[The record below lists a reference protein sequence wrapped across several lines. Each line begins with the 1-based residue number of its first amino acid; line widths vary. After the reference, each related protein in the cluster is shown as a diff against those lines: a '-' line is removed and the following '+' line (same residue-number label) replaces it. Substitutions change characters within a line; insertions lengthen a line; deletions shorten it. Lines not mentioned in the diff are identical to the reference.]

1 MQAKISAGQQA
12 DDSGHG
18 HSDSPGQIANAIP
31 TPRRRG
37 ARSTEKERADFQAE
51 IQRRAEAD
59 DEWRNIAC
67 TLATPMYGGGVLAG
81 KTDRAMPIRAASI
94 RGQLRFWWRVI
105 FGNRQDSRAMFKRE
119 AALWGGIGR
128 EGPSASQVRVRV
140 QCNAMRDSDRWAAP
154 EKPQTTF
161 GYLFG
166 PALIGTAEQ
175 WLLKASYPF
184 TLQLR
189 CPVECAD
196 QVEETLRWW
205 ASFGGIGART
215 RRGFGAV
222 HSRVLTTRS
231 AAEDAETV
239 RQAGG
244 LLCLHSKRYATAEA
258 AWEQTE
264 RKLRQF
270 RQQGRGRPDRHPP
283 GRSYWPEADQ
293 IRRFSGKN
301 AHHRHDPVHAAKNV
315 FPRAAFG
322 LPITFQFKDR
332 DDPDDHLLL
341 PAGSADRMAS
351 PLILRP
357 YWNGENWQAAA
368 LLLPG
373 WQRALEQPL
382 RFKKGRHAP
391 AHWPKDDGQ
400 RAELAQ
406 LIAPMKT
413 ADGALRGDDPLSAF
427 LQFFAEES

>member
-18 HSDSPGQIANAIP
+18 HSDSPGQIAKAIP

-37 ARSTEKERADFQAE
+37 ARSTEKERADAE
-51 IQRRAEAD
+51 AELHRRAEAD
-59 DEWRNIAC
+59 DEWRRIPC
-67 TLATPMYGGGVLAG
+67 TLATPMYGGGVQAG
-81 KTDRAMPIRAASI
+81 TTDRAMPIRAASI

-105 FGNRQDSRAMFKRE
+105 FDNRQDSQAMFERE

-128 EGPSASQVRVRV
+128 EAPRASQVRVRV
-140 QCNAMRDSDRWAAP
+140 QCRSAQDSDRRAAP
-154 EKPQTTF
+154 DGPQAKH
-161 GYLFG
+161 GYAFG
-166 PALIGTAEQ
+166 PALIGNARP
-175 WLLKASYPF
+175 WLLKADYDF
-184 TLQLR
+184 VLQLR
-189 CPVECAD
+189 YPRECAD
-196 QVEETLRWW
+196 DVEKTLRWW
-205 ASFGGIGART
+205 GSFGGIGART

-222 HSRVLTTRS
+222 LMDDMTPRS
-231 AAEDAETV
+231 AAEDIEAV

-244 LLCLHSKRYATAEA
+244 RLCLGSTRHTMADA
-258 AWEQTE
+258 AWEQAE
-264 RKLRQF
+264 RKLRRF
-270 RQQGRGRPDRHPP
+270 RQQGRGRPDRQPS
-283 GRSYWPEADQ
+283 GRSFWPEADQ

-332 DDPDDHLLL
+332 DDPDDHELL
-341 PAGSADRMAS
+341 PDGSADRMAS

-382 RFKKGRHAP
+382 RFKKRRHAP
-391 AHWPKDDGQ
+391 AHWPEDARR